1 MENDDLERMYKNLVK
16 EKPNLKPQDFMLYC
30 VEYIKN
36 IPDKIPELREDIKE
50 AYELFT
56 RFNKGEVLA
65 EELPLIM
72 NPTIKEALKYMCKK
86 LLDEK

>member
-56 RFNKGEVLA
+56 
-65 EELPLIM
+65 
-72 NPTIKEALKYMCKK
+72 
-86 LLDEK
+86 